1 MDIGSDEYSF
11 ICFFT
16 FKKQDTGF
24 KSQFT
29 CDEIYF
35 VFSGFGF
42 FIKGEEVVGFAALC
56 VLNKT
61 PLLGNFFGEFTS
73 SRTVLTFKFIVISTF
88 KGVDSY
94 SDVFIFRIVQ
104 MKGKYSTTAALGI
117 NK

>member
-24 KSQFT
+24 KSQFKRV
-29 CDEIYF
+29 EIYF
-35 VFSGFGF
+35 VFSDFGF
-42 FIKGEEVVGFAALC
+42 FIKGEEVFCFAALS

-61 PLLGNFFGEFTS
+61 PILGNFFGEFTS

-88 KGVDSY
+88 KGIDGY
-94 SDVFIFRIVQ
+94 RDVLIFRIVQ
-104 MKGKYSTTAALGI
+104 MKGKYTAATGLGA
-117 NK
+117 KK